1 MEKILLFIAV
11 LLINLTCYAQ
21 EIRVDQVIEKRNNE
35 LYLLSHGERF
45 SLNKTRILI
54 KPKASIENLKTSIK
68 QDFVTKSG
76 YTIAIVP
83 EGYSVIEYAEK
94 LRDTGEFETVE
105 YLGGGSIYFTPND
118 PSMPL
123 ITSQSNYYNIINA
136 YNAWDLSTGN
146 PNNKV
151 AIIDTGFQRDHE
163 DLGYGNGNNNYSNVS
178 YSLGYDYIYN
188 TSYCNPIDN
197 HGSMVAGVMGAK
209 ANNGIVIAG
218 ITGGNYNQ
226 GVTMISYRLA
236 YISGNVKYVYHQ
248 RMGDAIR
255 QAVDDGAVIINICL
269 GIAEDSNTNSA
280 IEYAYSHG
288 VTVVCAAGDSNSTE
302 VPYPASHPKTIAVG
316 AINNLNVAFANLGI
330 GLDIVAPGS
339 LITSTTTSSYGVDSG
354 VSYATPFVSGTVA
367 LMLSMN
373 SSLTPSQIR
382 YILNHTAKK
391 LPGYTYDSS
400 GWNSEVGYGVLNAFA
415 AVLAAC
421 NTSFLDDTSI
431 CYGSSSSFSLNNLPS
446 GLTVQWS
453 ITDGFGPYSPTL
465 QTSGNSCTITNNLS
479 MTFKGK
485 LNAKVYNGGDLIAT
499 LSKKLI
505 LYSDFYGQYTS
516 GNLSGTIDYT
526 HIFYVKPGFSTVISS
541 PSLKGATA
549 SYSSSGTTPLYFS
562 LDPTQGQ
569 LQFTM
574 PTSNNGIPVVIN
586 VEDVCGNQFQL
597 YAMPQNS
604 YYLIISYEGSNINIS
619 LNEDGDALR
628 NSSIDQPWSYEIRS
642 ATRGELKMSGT
653 VNSRSTTISTAGW
666 PKGIYI
672 IKATIGKEE
681 TTEKIIVR

>member
-1 MEKILLFIAV
+1 MTKKIKTLFCILILCTPMYAQDIQRVQKVEMIDGVLYLFDNEDKFKVITNKVLVKPKGSLRNIEYKILYEHKLG
-11 LLINLTCYAQ
+11 Y
-21 EIRVDQVIEKRNNE
+21 VDIE
-35 LYLLSHGERF
+35 
-45 SLNKTRILI
+45 
-54 KPKASIENLKTSIK
+54 
-68 QDFVTKSG
+68 
-76 YTIAIVP
+76 VP
-83 EGYSVIEYAEK
+83 EGINVTDFVNRLRKSEEYESVDYITESKLTAFVCSVQDIEDHGWHLSRVNAEK
-94 LRDTGEFETVE
+94 AWAITM
-105 YLGGGSIYFTPND
+105 GS
-118 PSMPL
+118 PSV
-123 ITSQSNYYNIINA
+123 
-136 YNAWDLSTGN
+136 
-146 PNNKV
+146 KV
-151 AIIDTGFQRDHE
+151 GVIDTGIDRGHYDIGF
-163 DLGYGNGNNNYSNVS
+163 GNDGYSNVS
-178 YSLGYDYIYN
+178 YTLGYDYKNDI
-188 TSYCNPIDN
+188 SYQTPLHD
-197 HGSMVAGVMGAK
+197 HGTNVAGVLGAK
-209 ANNGIVIAG
+209 TNNNNGIAGIAG
-218 ITGGNYNQ
+218 GNGTA
-226 GVTMISYRLA
+226 GVTMISYCVMNQLVEEA
-236 YISGNVKYVYHQ
+236 VGI
-248 RMGDAIR
+248 GDAIID
-255 QAVDDGAVIINICL
+255 AVNNGAKIINIS
-269 GIAEDSNTNSA
+269 IKSSYDPYKDQA
-280 IEYAYSHG
+280 IGYAYNNG
-288 VTVVCAAGDSNSTE
+288 ATIVCSTGNDNSGSIS
-302 VPYPASHPKTIAVG
+302 YPASDYRTIAVG
-316 AINNLNVAFANLGI
+316 AINQDDYRWVEPGSSEGSNYGS
-330 GLDIVAPGS
+330 GLDIVAPGDMIYTTKLS
-339 LITSTTTSSYGVDSG
+339 NTYWYYAGTSFASPLVT
-354 VSYATPFVSGTVA
+354 GTVA
-367 LMLSMN
+367 LMKSVN
-373 SSLTPSQIR
+373 SSLTPGQISN
-382 YILNHTAKK
+382 ILRNTATKI
-391 LPGYTYDSS
+391 PYYTSS

-642 ATRGELKMSGT
+642 TTRGELKMSGT

>member
-1 MEKILLFIAV
+1 MNNKTLLLSF
-11 LLINLTCYAQ
+11 LFLFTFNCYAQ
-21 EIRVDQVIEKRNNE
+21 QAKIERIDGKIFIVDKDSKRLINESTITVKLKPAIEQLSKDLIPLRSNKLGYVDLSVPKGMLVETYFEEMKARNQFDLVKFVEYGETAMSHNDSNYYIQQPYLNCINMEEAWDITTGNQDITVAVIDTEVDWNHIDIGYGTDSYKNIDATLGYNYLENTVSPFQPHYHGTGVAGIIGAKTNNGKGVAGVSGGNNSSGVTIIPFCVGGE
-35 LYLLSHGERF
+35 NGSDNIDMSMVDDAIINAVDKGVKIINLSITSGSNYHPDIDAAINYANNHGVTMIAATGNHYF
-45 SLNKTRILI
+45 SHLEY
-54 KPKASIENLKTSIK
+54 PASNS
-68 QDFVTKSG
+68 
-76 YTIAIVP
+76 YTIAI
-83 EGYSVIEYAEK
+83 GATDCYNNHCY
-94 LRDTGEFETVE
+94 D
-105 YLGGGSIYFTPND
+105 
-118 PSMPL
+118 
-123 ITSQSNYYNIINA
+123 SN
-136 YNAWDLSTGN
+136 
-146 PNNKV
+146 
-151 AIIDTGFQRDHE
+151 
-163 DLGYGNGNNNYSNVS
+163 YGNGIDLAAPGESVYTTNTNN
-178 YSLGYDYIYN
+178 DY
-188 TSYCNPIDN
+188 
-197 HGSMVAGVMGAK
+197 
-209 ANNGIVIAG
+209 
-218 ITGGNYNQ
+218 Q
-226 GVTMISYRLA
+226 
-236 YISGNVKYVYHQ
+236 YISGTSF
-248 RMGDAIR
+248 ATS
-255 QAVDDGAVIINICL
+255 L
-269 GIAEDSNTNSA
+269 
-280 IEYAYSHG
+280 
-288 VTVVCAAGDSNSTE
+288 VT
-302 VPYPASHPKTIAVG
+302 
-316 AINNLNVAFANLGI
+316 
-330 GLDIVAPGS
+330 
-339 LITSTTTSSYGVDSG
+339 
-354 VSYATPFVSGTVA
+354 GTVA
-367 LMLSMN
+367 LMRSVN
-373 SSLTPSQIR
+373 SSLTPNQIR
-382 YILNHTAKK
+382 DIFKRTAKK
-391 LPGYTYDSS
+391 IPGYTYDSS